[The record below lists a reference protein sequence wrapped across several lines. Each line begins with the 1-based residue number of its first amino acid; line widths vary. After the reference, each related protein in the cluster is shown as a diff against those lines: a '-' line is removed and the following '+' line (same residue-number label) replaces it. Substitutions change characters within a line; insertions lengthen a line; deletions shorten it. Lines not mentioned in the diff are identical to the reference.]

1 MLPCFNEEEHICDLI
16 KDIKKTVKD
25 VIVVDDGSTD
35 STSQKAMDGGA
46 LVIRHVSNRG
56 KGAALRTG
64 FSYIE
69 RKRFSALI
77 TMDADRQ
84 HDYTELSKFIDEFK
98 KDSADIV
105 VGSRMSDIESMPFIR
120 LYTNR
125 MTSFFTSLFLSCK
138 ISDTQSGY
146 RLIRTEVLR
155 NINLLTNNFEIESEV
170 LIKAG
175 RKGFRIK
182 EIPIRTIYL
191 PNAQSKIRPLRDTL
205 KFIRFILSSTFFQ

>member
-1 MLPCFNEEEHICDLI
+1 LI

-46 LVIRHVSNRG
+46 VVISHVNNQG

-69 RKRFSALI
+69 RNRFSALI

-84 HDYTELSKFIDEFK
+84 HDYTELPKFIEEFK
-98 KDSADIV
+98 KNSADIII
-105 VGSRMSDIESMPFIR
+105 GSRMSDTRNMPFIR
-120 LYTNR
+120 LYTNK

-146 RLIRTEVLR
+146 RLIRTDVLR

-175 RKGFRIK
+175 RKGFKIK
-182 EIPIRTIYL
+182 EIPIRTVYL

-205 KFIRFILSSTFFQ
+205 KFIRLILSSMFLG

>member
-1 MLPCFNEEEHICDLI
+1 MPCFNEEEHIRDLV
-16 KDIKKTVKD
+16 KDIKKIIKD
-25 VIVVDDGSTD
+25 VVVVDDGSTD
-35 STSQKAMDGGA
+35 STSQKALDGGA
-46 LVIRHVSNRG
+46 TVIKHVSNQG

-105 VGSRMSDIESMPFIR
+105 VGSRMNDVKSMPFIR
-120 LYTNR
+120 LYTNKI
-125 MTSFFTSLFLSCK
+125 TSFFTSLFLSCK

-146 RLIRTEVLR
+146 RLIKTEVLR
-155 NINLLTNNFEIESEV
+155 NINLLTSNFEIESEV

-182 EIPIRTIYL
+182 EIPIRTVYL

-205 KFIRFILSSTFFQ
+205 KFIRLILSSTFFQ

>member
-1 MLPCFNEEEHICDLI
+1 MPCFNEEEHICNLI
-16 KDIKKTVKD
+16 KDIKKIVKD
-25 VIVVDDGSTD
+25 VMVVDDGSTD
-35 STSQKAMDGGA
+35 DTSQRALDGGA
-46 LVIRHVSNRG
+46 IVIKHVSNQG

-84 HDYTELSKFIDEFK
+84 HDYTELPKFIEEFK
-98 KDSADIV
+98 KNSADIV
-105 VGSRMSDIESMPFIR
+105 VGNRMSDTRNMPFVR
-120 LYTNR
+120 LCTNR
-125 MTSFFTSLFLSCK
+125 ITSFFTSLFLSCR

-146 RLIRTEVLR
+146 RLIRTEVLK
-155 NINLLTNNFEIESEV
+155 NINLLTSNFETESEV

-182 EIPIRTIYL
+182 EIPIKTVYL
-191 PNAQSKIRPLRDTL
+191 PNARSKIRPLKDTL
-205 KFIRFILSSTFFQ
+205 KFIRLILSSIFFR

>member
-1 MLPCFNEEEHICDLI
+1 MPCFNEEEHIRDLV
-16 KDIKKTVKD
+16 KDIKKIIKD
-25 VIVVDDGSTD
+25 VVVVDDGSTD
-35 STSQKAMDGGA
+35 STSQKALDGGA
-46 LVIRHVSNRG
+46 TVIKHVSNQG

-105 VGSRMSDIESMPFIR
+105 VGSRMNDVKSMPFIR
-120 LYTNR
+120 LYTNKI
-125 MTSFFTSLFLSCK
+125 TSFFTSLFLSCK

-146 RLIRTEVLR
+146 RLIKTEVLR

-182 EIPIRTIYL
+182 EIPIRTVYL
-191 PNAQSKIRPLRDTL
+191 SNAKSKIKPLRDTL
-205 KFIRFILSSTFFQ
+205 KFIRLILSSTFFQ

>member
-1 MLPCFNEEEHICDLI
+1 MPCFNEEEHICNLI
-16 KDIKKTVKD
+16 KDIKKVVKD
-25 VIVVDDGSTD
+25 VMVVDDGSTD
-35 STSQKAMDGGA
+35 DTSQRALDGGA
-46 LVIRHVSNRG
+46 IVIKHVSNQG

-84 HDYTELSKFIDEFK
+84 HDYTELPKFIEEFK
-98 KDSADIV
+98 KNSADIV
-105 VGSRMSDIESMPFIR
+105 VGNRMSDTRNMPFVR

-125 MTSFFTSLFLSCK
+125 ITSFFTSLFLSCR

-155 NINLLTNNFEIESEV
+155 NINLLTSNFETESEV

-182 EIPIRTIYL
+182 EIPIKTVYL
-191 PNAQSKIRPLRDTL
+191 PNARSKIRPLKDTL
-205 KFIRFILSSTFFQ
+205 KFIRLILSSIFLR

>member
-1 MLPCFNEEEHICDLI
+1 MI
-16 KDIKKTVKD
+16 KDIKKAVKD

-35 STSQKAMDGGA
+35 STSQRAMDGGA
-46 LVIRHVSNRG
+46 IVIKHVNNQG

-64 FSYIE
+64 FSYVE
-69 RKRFSALI
+69 RKRFSVLI

-84 HDYTELSKFIDEFK
+84 HDYTELPKFIEEFK
-98 KDSADIV
+98 KNSADIV
-105 VGSRMSDIESMPFIR
+105 IGNRMSDTRNMPFVR

-125 MTSFFTSLFLSCK
+125 ITSFFTSLFLSCR

-155 NINLLTNNFEIESEV
+155 NINLLTSNFETESEV

-182 EIPIRTIYL
+182 EIPIKTVYL
-191 PNAQSKIRPLRDTL
+191 PNAQSKIRPIKDTL
-205 KFIRFILSSTFFQ
+205 KFIRLILSSIFLR

>member
-1 MLPCFNEEEHICDLI
+1 MI
-16 KDIKKTVKD
+16 KDIKKVVKD
-25 VIVVDDGSTD
+25 VMVVDDGSTD
-35 STSQKAMDGGA
+35 STSQRAMDAGA
-46 LVIRHVSNRG
+46 IVIKHVSNQG

-69 RKRFSALI
+69 RKGFSALI

-84 HDYTELSKFIDEFK
+84 HDYRELPKFIEEFK
-98 KDSADIV
+98 KNSADIV
-105 VGSRMSDIESMPFIR
+105 VGNRMSDTKNMPFVR

-125 MTSFFTSLFLSCK
+125 ITSFFTSLFLYCR

-155 NINLLTNNFEIESEV
+155 NINLLTSNFETESEV

-182 EIPIRTIYL
+182 EIPIKTVYL
-191 PNAQSKIRPLRDTL
+191 PNARSKIRPLKDTL
-205 KFIRFILSSTFFQ
+205 KFIRLILSSIFLR

>member
-1 MLPCFNEEEHICDLI
+1 MV
-16 KDIKKTVKD
+16 KDIKKVVKD
-25 VIVVDDGSTD
+25 VMVVDDGSTD
-35 STSQKAMDGGA
+35 STSQRAMDGGA
-46 LVIRHVSNRG
+46 IVIKHVSNQG

-69 RKRFSALI
+69 RKMFKALI

-84 HDYTELSKFIDEFK
+84 HDYTELPKFISEFK
-98 KDSADIV
+98 KNSADIV
-105 VGSRMSDIESMPFIR
+105 VGNRMRDTKNMPFIR

-125 MTSFFTSLFLSCK
+125 ITSFFTSLFLPCR

-155 NINLLTNNFEIESEV
+155 NINLLTSNFDTESEV

-182 EIPIRTIYL
+182 EIPIKTVYL
-191 PNAQSKIRPLRDTL
+191 PNARSKIRPLKDTL
-205 KFIRFILSSTFFQ
+205 KFIRLILSSIFLR